1 MSETHHSTNGSGSEF
16 SRALAYDTIE
26 AMARRASAAARPL
39 AEMSHIAGLAAERL
53 ATGVTLSQHDRMQ
66 VAAMLLQVIELGH
79 TGFLKRSGSEA
90 DFREIGEEVRKR
102 FIGRGGKWRT

>member
-1 MSETHHSTNGSGSEF
+1 MSETQYAVNGSDPEF
-16 SRALAYDTIE
+16 SRTLAYDTIE

-53 ATGVTLSQHDRMQ
+53 ATGLVLSQQDRMQ
-66 VAAMLLQVIELGH
+66 VAAMLLQIIELGH

-90 DFREIGEEVRKR
+90 DFRDIGDEVRAR
-102 FIGRGGKWRT
+102 FIGRGGKWRA

>member
-1 MSETHHSTNGSGSEF
+1 
-16 SRALAYDTIE
+16 
-26 AMARRASAAARPL
+26 
-39 AEMSHIAGLAAERL
+39 
-53 ATGVTLSQHDRMQ
+53 MQ